1 MAQKHPGYEEV
12 LSAMKQIGSTKNSKK
27 NLYVTYGHMEK
38 KKSLEKRKN

>member
-38 KKSLEKRKN
+38 KRV